1 MAFVLSYKALPGMG
15 YLPTGGTNLIK
26 VQMATAE
33 GTSLEENSRLMNI
46 LEERW
51 KRIKGVKK
59 SHRGSQPTGQ
69 PECDFSCL

>member
-1 MAFVLSYKALPGMG
+1 MG

-33 GTSLEENSRLMNI
+33 GTSLEENSRLMKI

-51 KRIKGVKK
+51 RKIKGVKE
-59 SHRGSQPTGQ
+59 SHRSSEPAGQ
-69 PECDFSCL
+69 PECDLHCL